1 MSDYWTNLLAAAKEH
16 GYHQKVEPLPP
27 FGELDSQVAVQITRA
42 LYAKEAELGVQL
54 EVDHLEWEGAPADRL
69 VVHMRPWTGKR

>member
-16 GYHQKVEPLPP
+16 GYRQKVEPLPSLADIV
-27 FGELDSQVAVQITRA
+27 GDVAQQITRA
-42 LYAKEAELGVQL
+42 LYAKEAELGVRL

-69 VVHMRPWTGKR
+69 VIHMRPWTGKP